1 MFVLSLH
8 IESTYS
14 RAKKKKLLEIKVIS
28 CKKDLGMACH
38 TPPLKKAKETR
49 GNAITQP
56 QSHPFKNVEFR
67 DGKGLKLDDGSS
79 PCFFAFLRGG
89 V

>member
-1 MFVLSLH
+1 
-8 IESTYS
+8 
-14 RAKKKKLLEIKVIS
+14 
-28 CKKDLGMACH
+28 MACH
-38 TPPLKKAKETR
+38 TPPLIKAKEIR

-67 DGKGLKLDDGSS
+67 DGKGLKLDDGIS